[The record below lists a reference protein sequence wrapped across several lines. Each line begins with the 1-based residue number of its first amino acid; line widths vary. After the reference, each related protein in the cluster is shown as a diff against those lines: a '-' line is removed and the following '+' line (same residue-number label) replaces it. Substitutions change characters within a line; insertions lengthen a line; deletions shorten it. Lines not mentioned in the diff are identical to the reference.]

1 MKKAYALIGFG
12 TVLCI
17 LLFVRTVKGNGDS
30 MIYHVPGC
38 NSYHAVS
45 MSNHP
50 ADRYFFTEDQ
60 ARMAGY
66 RKANNCY

>member
-17 LLFVRTVKGNGDS
+17 LLFARTVKGNGDS

-38 NSYHAVS
+38 ASYSAVS
-45 MSNHP
+45 MTNHP
-50 ADRYFFTEDQ
+50 DDQYFFTEQQ
-60 ARMAGY
+60 ALLAGY
-66 RKANNCY
+66 RKANNCP